1 MRLLYLFP
9 LLLVLFSCNESKKDK
24 ASAINEVLED
34 FSKMPDSIF
43 LAGFDLLEKLDS
55 KSFPETLELLSN
67 NRNVTEIGSGEN
79 IISFRVQ
86 HGPLMVMFFGEGTP
100 GTKGLSASSMS
111 SVATVPTW
119 LENETPNVVA
129 SQRKNRQNKKAL
141 LLAPYYWK
149 FAEYDDSLVPLEK
162 LKGKR
167 NYKGGITFKANETN
181 MAQKISLEDYA
192 SFNEYDIVHVSA
204 HGSKTCILKKD
215 EIEIVRDGDSN
226 MCYTFITSGVH
237 YDFNNLKQV
246 KKQISDKGYQGIY
259 FAKSAIPGIGKFLIG
274 PDFFKNQYKTLENKL
289 IILSACN
296 LGRRNDLANTFED
309 LMVNGQM
316 FYWQN
321 SVYSDDAFKAFAAMY
336 DRMLL
341 YGETIPLAFENVPGN
356 LKNHLPSSFMID
368 TIGRKDSIITYT
380 YLKMA
385 TKGNAMHII
394 EPISFMDEKTKK
406 ELQEGTMYPFE
417 GILED
422 DEPEDASF
430 TMEFLGYTVQEM
442 EDKGMTFSLKVDG
455 NAVLDHIPF
464 VPDTDPNDD
473 IEVKGGKNE
482 KTTLVTFKGVN
493 LKKDL
498 KKNSSV
504 KLEALFHFSEENY
517 GYQMIHVSTGSSDM
531 RIVMK
536 GPDGTINM
544 FFDAD
549 NYGLKMTHPAEN
561 ATLYSDEE
569 GFIYMNVPGQGW
581 IKTKMGQ
588 MAAMIANVVPMNMD
602 FLALEPTKGSVMHK
616 IAAFAGDITIAKLEN
631 EPRAE
636 KISGGIGS
644 EKTVFIADGRVT
656 ITFDDQKRLESLVEG
671 PSSIRYYYEE
681 QQITLPNAQI
691 LSMPSFQ

>member
-24 ASAINEVLED
+24 ASALNEVLED
-34 FSKMPDSIF
+34 FSKMPDSVI
-43 LAGFDLLEKLDS
+43 LKGFAILDTIQL
-55 KSFPETLELLSN
+55 KPIEELVKELRQIPELQEIGVGDELLS
-67 NRNVTEIGSGEN
+67 
-79 IISFRVQ
+79 FRLKN
-86 HGPLMVMFFGEGTP
+86 GPIMLHKLKEFSP
-100 GTKGLSASSMS
+100 LTKGGTASMATPPIMALNNTNADENSA
-111 SVATVPTW
+111 
-119 LENETPNVVA
+119 NVVGA
-129 SQRKNRQNKKAL
+129 QRGENRQNKKAIV
-141 LLAPYYWK
+141 LAPYAWQFGVADDPLIPINK
-149 FAEYDDSLVPLEK
+149 LPEY
-162 LKGKR
+162 R
-167 NYKGGITFKANETN
+167 NYKGRVSYKANKTENDQHISFEDYLSFNDYDVVHFSSHARKTCKLEEEDTKPSSN
-181 MAQKISLEDYA
+181 CRTYIASGIKYEKKDRQELINLIKSKNVRGISLEYGELYFIPKFFSDAY
-192 SFNEYDIVHVSA
+192 SKVKNKVFVFSA
-204 HGSKTCILKKD
+204 CELGQQ
-215 EIEIVRDGDSN
+215 GDLQ
-226 MCYTFITSGVH
+226 TT
-237 YDFNNLKQV
+237 FNN
-246 KKQISDKGYQGIY
+246 
-259 FAKSAIPGIGKFLIG
+259 
-274 PDFFKNQYKTLENKL
+274 
-289 IILSACN
+289 ILQ
-296 LGRRNDLANTFED
+296 
-309 LMVNGQM
+309 NGQL

-321 SVYSDDAFKAFAAMY
+321 ITHPLDAYKAFHNLY
-336 DRMLL
+336 DRMLQ
-341 YGETIPLAFENVPGN
+341 YGESAPTAFKNMPDS
-356 LKNHLPSSFMID
+356 LKNNIPFFKYMKAGGD
-368 TIGRKDSIITYT
+368 TEQMYNF
-380 YLKMA
+380 LKM
-385 TKGNAMHII
+385 TTHGNAMHII

-406 ELQEGTMYPFE
+406 ELQEGTVYPFE

-422 DEPEDASF
+422 DEPEEASF
-430 TMEFLGYTVQEM
+430 TLEFLGYTVQEM

-455 NAVLDHIPF
+455 NTVLDHISF

-517 GYQMIHVSTGSSDM
+517 GYQMINVSTGSSDM

-549 NYGLKMTHPAEN
+549 NYALKMTHPAEN

-631 EPRAE
+631 EPRAK

-656 ITFDDQKRLESLVEG
+656 ITFDDKKRLESLVEL

-681 QQITLPNAQI
+681 QEITIPNAQI
-691 LSMPSFQ
+691 FSMPSFQ

>member
-43 LAGFDLLEKLDS
+43 NAGFELLNSIDNE
-55 KSFPETLELLSN
+55 SFPEVMELLRN
-67 NRNVTEIGSGEN
+67 NINVTEIGAGEN
-79 IISFRVQ
+79 LISFRVQ
-86 HGPLMVMFFGEGTP
+86 HGPLMVMSFGDSSP
-100 GTKGLSASSMS
+100 GTKGFSATSMS
-111 SVATVPTW
+111 SVATLPTW

-129 SQRKNRQNKKAL
+129 NKRKNRQNKKAL
-141 LLAPYYWK
+141 LLAPYYWE
-149 FAEYDDSLVPLEK
+149 FAEYDDPLVPLEK

-192 SFNEYDIVHVSA
+192 SFNDYDIVHVSA
-204 HGSKTCILKKD
+204 HGSRTCVLKKD

-226 MCYTFITSGVH
+226 MCYTFISSGVH
-237 YDFNNLKQV
+237 YNFNNLKQV

-259 FAKSAIPGIGKFLIG
+259 FAKSDIPGIGKFFIG
-274 PDFFKNQYKTLENKL
+274 PEFFRHQYTNLESKL
-289 IILSACN
+289 VILSACE
-296 LGRRNDLANTFED
+296 LGQRNDLKNTFED
-309 LMVNGQM
+309 LMLNGQM

-321 SVYSDDAFKAFAAMY
+321 SVFPDDAFNAFAAMY
-336 DRMLL
+336 ERLLL
-341 YGETIPLAFENVPGN
+341 YGETIPIAFENIPDN
-356 LKNHLPSSFMID
+356 LKNNVPSTFKIGPIGKRD
-368 TIGRKDSIITYT
+368 TIRTYT
-380 YLKMA
+380 YLRMINQ
-385 TKGNAMHII
+385 GNAMHII
-394 EPISFMDEKTKK
+394 EPIGFMDEKTKK
-406 ELQEGTMYPFE
+406 ELQEGTVYPFE

-422 DEPEDASF
+422 DEPEEASF

-455 NAVLDHIPF
+455 NTVLDHISF

-482 KTTLVTFKGVN
+482 KTTLVTFKSVN

-549 NYGLKMTHPAEN
+549 NYALKMTHPAEN

-631 EPRAE
+631 EPRA
-636 KISGGIGS
+636 KKLSGGIGS

-656 ITFDDQKRLESLVEG
+656 ITFDDKKRLESLVEL

-681 QQITLPNAQI
+681 QEITIPNAQI
-691 LSMPSFQ
+691 FSMPSFQ

>member
-1 MRLLYLFP
+1 MRLLCLFTI
-9 LLLVLFSCNESKKDK
+9 LLVLFSCNESQKEKTGAVD
-24 ASAINEVLED
+24 EVLED

-43 LAGFDLLEKLDS
+43 IAGFDLLDKLDNI
-55 KSFPETLELLSN
+55 SFPQTIELLSN
-67 NRNVTEIGSGEN
+67 NSNVTEIGTGEN
-79 IISFRVQ
+79 VISFRVQ
-86 HGPLMVMFFGEGTP
+86 HGPLMVMFFGVGTP
-100 GTKGLSASSMS
+100 GTKGLSATSIS
-111 SVATVPTW
+111 SVATLPTW

-129 SQRKNRQNKKAL
+129 NQRKNRQNKKAL
-141 LLAPYYWK
+141 LLAPYYWQ
-149 FAEYDDSLVPLEK
+149 FAEYDDPLVPLEK

-167 NYKGGITFKANETN
+167 NYIGGITFKANETN
-181 MAQKISLEDYA
+181 VDQRISLEDYT
-192 SFNEYDIVHVSA
+192 SFNDYDIIHVSS
-204 HGSKTCILKKD
+204 HGSKTCAVKRN
-215 EIEIVRDGDSN
+215 EVEIVRDGDSN
-226 MCYTFITSGVH
+226 MCYTFISSGVH

-246 KKQISDKGYQGIY
+246 KKDIAGKGYQGIY
-259 FAKSAIPGIGKFLIG
+259 FTKTKIPGVGEYIIS

-309 LMVNGQM
+309 LMLNGQM

-321 SVYSDDAFKAFAAMY
+321 SVYPDDAFNAFAAMY

-368 TIGRKDSIITYT
+368 TIGRKDNITTYT

-394 EPISFMDEKTKK
+394 EPISFMDEKM
-406 ELQEGTMYPFE
+406 QEGAGYPFE

-422 DEPEDASF
+422 DQSEEASF

-455 NAVLDHIPF
+455 NAVLEHISF

-473 IEVKGGKNE
+473 IEVKAGKNE

-517 GYQMIHVSTGSSDM
+517 GYQMIHVTTGSSDM

-602 FLALEPTKGSVMHK
+602 FLALEPTKGSVIHK

-631 EPRAE
+631 EPRAK
-636 KISGGIGS
+636 KISGGIGT

-656 ITFDDQKRLESLVEG
+656 ITFDDKKRLESLVEG

-681 QQITLPNAQI
+681 QQITFPNAQI
-691 LSMPSFQ
+691 LSIPSFQ

>member
-1 MRLLYLFP
+1 MRILSLLTILLF
-9 LLLVLFSCNESKKDK
+9 LFSCNESQKEK
-24 ASAINEVLED
+24 AGAVDEVLED

-43 LAGFDLLEKLDS
+43 NAGF
-55 KSFPETLELLSN
+55 ELLNSIDNESFHEVIELLRN
-67 NRNVTEIGSGEN
+67 NINVTEIGAGKN
-79 IISFRVQ
+79 VISFRVQ
-86 HGPLMVMFFGEGTP
+86 HGPLMVMYFGDGTP
-100 GTKGLSASSMS
+100 GTKGLSSTSMP
-111 SVATVPTW
+111 SVVPLPTW

-129 SQRKNRQNKKAL
+129 NQRKNRQNKKAL
-141 LLAPYYWK
+141 LLAPYYWQ
-149 FAEYDDSLVPLEK
+149 FTEYDDPLVPFEK
-162 LKGKR
+162 LKEQK
-167 NYKGGITFKANETN
+167 NYKGRVTFKANETN
-181 MAQKISLEDYA
+181 VAQRISLEDYS
-192 SFNEYDIVHVSA
+192 SFNDYDIIHVSS
-204 HGSKTCILKKD
+204 HGSKTCVVKKN
-215 EIEIVRDGDSN
+215 EVEIVRDGDSN
-226 MCYTFITSGVH
+226 MCYTFISSGVH
-237 YDFNNLKQV
+237 YDFNNLKQI
-246 KKQISDKGYQGIY
+246 KKDIAGKGYQGIY
-259 FAKSAIPGIGKFLIG
+259 FTKTKIPGVGEYIIS

-296 LGRRNDLANTFED
+296 LGRRNDLSNTFED
-309 LMVNGQM
+309 LMLNGQM

-321 SVYSDDAFKAFAAMY
+321 SVYPDDAFIAFAAMY

-341 YGETIPLAFENVPGN
+341 YGETIPLAFENVPSN
-356 LKNHLPSSFMID
+356 LKNHLPSSFKID

-406 ELQEGTMYPFE
+406 ELQVGIVYPFE

-422 DEPEDASF
+422 DEAEEASF
-430 TMEFLGYTVQEM
+430 TLEFLGYTAQEM
-442 EDKGMTFSLKVDG
+442 EDKGMSLSLKVDG
-455 NAVLDHIPF
+455 NAVLDHISF
-464 VPDTDPNDD
+464 VPDTDPNDN
-473 IEVKGGKNE
+473 IEVKAGKNE

-536 GPDGTINM
+536 GPDETINM

-569 GFIYMNVPGQGW
+569 GFIYANVPGQGW

-602 FLALEPTKGSVMHK
+602 FLALEPSKGSVMHK
-616 IAAFAGDITIAKLEN
+616 IAAFAGDVTIAKLEN
-631 EPRAE
+631 EPRAK
-636 KISGGIGS
+636 KISGGIGT
-644 EKTVFIADGRVT
+644 EKTVYNVDGRLT
-656 ITFDDQKRLESLVEG
+656 ITFDDKKRLESMVEG

-681 QQITLPNAQI
+681 QQITFPNAQI

>member
-1 MRLLYLFP
+1 MRLLYLFS

-34 FSKMPDSIF
+34 FSKMPDSVF
-43 LAGFDLLEKLDS
+43 LKGFAILDTIQL
-55 KSFPETLELLSN
+55 KPVTEMVKELRQIPELQEIGVGDELLSFRLKNGPTMLIRLKEFSSLTKGGTASAAIPSMTILN
-67 NRNVTEIGSGEN
+67 NKQIEENASNVVGA
-79 IISFRVQ
+79 Q
-86 HGPLMVMFFGEGTP
+86 HGE
-100 GTKGLSASSMS
+100 
-111 SVATVPTW
+111 
-119 LENETPNVVA
+119 
-129 SQRKNRQNKKAL
+129 NRQNKKAFV
-141 LLAPYYWK
+141 LAPYLWYFK
-149 FAEYDDSLVPLEK
+149 SDDDAKVPYSK
-162 LKGKR
+162 LKNHR
-167 NYKGGITFKANETN
+167 NYKGNVNYKSNETE
-181 MAQKISLEDYA
+181 ASQTITIDDYL
-192 SFNEYDIVHVSA
+192 SFNDFDMVFLSS
-204 HGSKTCILKKD
+204 HGSKTCQVVENSEK
-215 EIEIVRDGDSN
+215 SN
-226 MCYTFITSGVH
+226 TCYTFISTGIKFKSSELKNLKNQLSSKNVTGIGLGKEDIYLRPEFFSITYPDINNKLFIFSACELGQHGDVENT
-237 YDFNNLKQV
+237 FNN
-246 KKQISDKGYQGIY
+246 
-259 FAKSAIPGIGKFLIG
+259 
-274 PDFFKNQYKTLENKL
+274 
-289 IILSACN
+289 IIQ
-296 LGRRNDLANTFED
+296 
-309 LMVNGQM
+309 NGQL

-321 SVYSDDAFKAFAAMY
+321 IIYSDDASRAFGAFY

-341 YGETIPLAFENVPGN
+341 YGENAPTAFKNTPDS
-356 LKNHLPSSFMID
+356 LKNNLPSFYLEGPIGKQD
-368 TIGRKDSIITYT
+368 TIKTTT
-380 YLKMA
+380 YLRM
-385 TKGNAMHII
+385 TTQGNAMHII

-406 ELQEGTMYPFE
+406 ELQEGVVYPFE

-422 DEPEDASF
+422 DEPEEASF
-430 TMEFLGYTVQEM
+430 TLEFLGYTVQEM

-517 GYQMIHVSTGSSDM
+517 GYQMINVSTGSSDM

-549 NYGLKMTHPAEN
+549 NYALKMTHPAEN
-561 ATLYSDEE
+561 ATIYSDEE

-631 EPRAE
+631 EPRAK

-656 ITFDDQKRLESLVEG
+656 ITFDDKKRLESLVEL

-681 QQITLPNAQI
+681 QEITIPNAQI
-691 LSMPSFQ
+691 FSMPSFQ

>member
-1 MRLLYLFP
+1 MRLLYLFS

-24 ASAINEVLED
+24 ASATNEVLED
-34 FSKMPDSIF
+34 FSKMPDSVF
-43 LAGFDLLEKLDS
+43 LKGFAILDTVQL
-55 KSFPETLELLSN
+55 KPVTEMINELRQIPELQEIGVGDELLS
-67 NRNVTEIGSGEN
+67 
-79 IISFRVQ
+79 FRLKN
-86 HGPLMVMFFGEGTP
+86 GPTMLIRLKEFSSL
-100 GTKGLSASSMS
+100 TKGGTASAAIPSM
-111 SVATVPTW
+111 TI
-119 LENETPNVVA
+119 LNNKQIEENASNVVGA
-129 SQRKNRQNKKAL
+129 QRGKNRQNKKAFV
-141 LLAPYYWK
+141 LAPYLWYFK
-149 FAEYDDSLVPLEK
+149 SDDDVKVPYSK
-162 LKGKR
+162 LKNHR
-167 NYKGGITFKANETN
+167 NYKGNVNYKSNETE
-181 MAQKISLEDYA
+181 ASQTITIDDYL
-192 SFNEYDIVHVSA
+192 SFNDFDMVYLSS
-204 HGSKTCILKKD
+204 HGSKTCQVVENSEK
-215 EIEIVRDGDSN
+215 SN
-226 MCYTFITSGVH
+226 TCYTFISTGIKFKSSELKNLKNQLSSKNVTGIGLGKEDIYLRPEFFSITYPDINNKLFIFSACELGQHGDVENT
-237 YDFNNLKQV
+237 FNN
-246 KKQISDKGYQGIY
+246 
-259 FAKSAIPGIGKFLIG
+259 
-274 PDFFKNQYKTLENKL
+274 
-289 IILSACN
+289 IIQ
-296 LGRRNDLANTFED
+296 
-309 LMVNGQM
+309 NGQL

-321 SVYSDDAFKAFAAMY
+321 IIYSDDASRAFSAFY

-341 YGETIPLAFENVPGN
+341 YGENAPTAFKNTPDS
-356 LKNHLPSSFMID
+356 LKNNLPSYYLEGPIGKQD
-368 TIGRKDSIITYT
+368 TIKTTT
-380 YLKMA
+380 YLRM
-385 TKGNAMHII
+385 TTQGNAMHII

-406 ELQEGTMYPFE
+406 ELQEGVVYPFE

-422 DEPEDASF
+422 DEPEEASF

-455 NAVLDHIPF
+455 NTVLDHISF

-517 GYQMIHVSTGSSDM
+517 GYQMINVSTGSSDM

-549 NYGLKMTHPAEN
+549 NYALKMTHPAEN

-631 EPRAE
+631 EPRAK

-656 ITFDDQKRLESLVEG
+656 ITFDDKKRLESLVEL

-681 QQITLPNAQI
+681 QEITIPNAQI
-691 LSMPSFQ
+691 FSMPSFQ

>member
-1 MRLLYLFP
+1 MRLLSLFT
-9 LLLVLFSCNESKKDK
+9 LMFILFSCNESQKEKTAAVD
-24 ASAINEVLED
+24 EVLED
-34 FSKMPDSIF
+34 FSKMQDSVI
-43 LAGFDLLEKLDS
+43 LKGFAILDTIPL
-55 KSFPETLELLSN
+55 KPVAEMVKELRQIPELQEIGIGEELLS
-67 NRNVTEIGSGEN
+67 
-79 IISFRVQ
+79 FRLKN
-86 HGPLMVMFFGEGTP
+86 GPTMLIKLKEFSSE
-100 GTKGLSASSMS
+100 TKGGTASMATPPIMVLNNSM
-111 SVATVPTW
+111 ADK
-119 LENETPNVVA
+119 NFANVVG
-129 SQRKNRQNKKAL
+129 SQRGENRQNKKAYV
-141 LLAPYYWK
+141 LAPYAWQFGIADDPLIPVNK
-149 FAEYDDSLVPLEK
+149 LSEY
-162 LKGKR
+162 R
-167 NYKGGITFKANETN
+167 NYKGRITYKANKTEN
-181 MAQKISLEDYA
+181 EQHISFEDYL
-192 SFNEYDIVHVSA
+192 SFNDYDVVHFSSHA
-204 HGSKTCILKKD
+204 RKTCKLYEGDTKPSSNCRTYISSGIKFKKED
-215 EIEIVRDGDSN
+215 QQQLINLIKSKNVRGIALEYGELFFIPKFFSNAYPKVNNKLFIFSSCELGQQGDLQ
-226 MCYTFITSGVH
+226 TT
-237 YDFNNLKQV
+237 FNN
-246 KKQISDKGYQGIY
+246 
-259 FAKSAIPGIGKFLIG
+259 
-274 PDFFKNQYKTLENKL
+274 
-289 IILSACN
+289 ILQ
-296 LGRRNDLANTFED
+296 
-309 LMVNGQM
+309 NGQL

-321 SVYSDDAFKAFAAMY
+321 IIHPLDAYKAFNSLY
-336 DRMLL
+336 DRMLQF
-341 YGETIPLAFENVPGN
+341 GESAPTAFKEMPDS
-356 LKNHLPSSFMID
+356 LKNNIPFLKYLKEGSD
-368 TIGRKDSIITYT
+368 TEQSYNF
-380 YLKMA
+380 LKMA
-385 TKGNAMHII
+385 THGNAMHII
-394 EPISFMDEKTKK
+394 EPVSFIDLKTGE
-406 ELQEGTMYPFE
+406 ELQEGVVYPFE

-422 DEPEDASF
+422 DQPEEASF

-442 EDKGMTFSLKVDG
+442 EDKGMGFSLKVDG
-455 NAVLDHIPF
+455 NTVLDHIPF

-504 KLEALFHFSEENY
+504 KLEALFHFSAENY
-517 GYQMIHVSTGSSDM
+517 GYQMIHVLTGISDM

-616 IAAFAGDITIAKLEN
+616 IAAFAGDITITKLEN

-636 KISGGIGS
+636 KISGGIAS